1 MQAVAPDIQL
11 VLTRLSGNPDLY
23 ASFTEPV
30 PTDAAATHPN
40 PDPYPN
46 PDPNPNPNRNP
57 DPDPDPNPDPTQV
70 PTDSAVGDKCE
81 APSCWSST
89 DAEGQL

>member
-1 MQAVAPDIQL
+1 MQAGAPDIQL
-11 VLTRLSGNPDLY
+11 VLTRLSGNPDLF

-46 PDPNPNPNRNP
+46 PDPNRNPNRNP

-70 PTDSAVGDKCE
+70 PTDSAVGAMCV